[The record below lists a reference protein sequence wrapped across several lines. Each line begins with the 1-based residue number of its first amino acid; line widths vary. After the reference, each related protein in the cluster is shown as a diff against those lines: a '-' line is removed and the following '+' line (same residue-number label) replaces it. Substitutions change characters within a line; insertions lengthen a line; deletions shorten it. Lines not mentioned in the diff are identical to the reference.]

1 MRIEQAQT
9 AMNGA
14 PRENIFIATDDSGQR
29 CGHAA
34 VVEYVNHAV
43 LPGRPLNYYLILE
56 GFARARDMLF
66 GAAYTRAMVLR
77 KRRPNLAARI
87 YTPCSPRDPE
97 RLMFFAQNGFINDD
111 AELILRWI
119 LHEDQYVPKPPVG
132 CQIIQTPLEDS
143 HDSEELLDRLN
154 PYSTTV
160 HTMEWLS
167 HARQDTVF
175 SALAMVED
183 DRILGE
189 IVFSGYGAEG
199 RVHMLYTVP
208 QYRRRGVAS
217 ALLGSA
223 RSVLLDHDMRCMTA
237 HVWQRNVSVLS
248 LLETM
253 GFSQVG
259 QAMLYPGIDV

>member
-1 MRIEQAQT
+1 
-9 AMNGA
+9 MNGA

-56 GFARARDMLF
+56 GFSRARDMLF
-66 GAAYTRAMVLR
+66 GAAYTRAMLLR
-77 KRRPNLAARI
+77 KRKPNMAARI
-87 YTPCSPRDPE
+87 YSPCSPRDPE
-97 RLMFFAQNGFINDD
+97 RLMFLSQNGFVNDD
-111 AELILRWI
+111 AELIVRWI
-119 LHEDQYVPKPPVG
+119 LHEDQYVPKAPVG
-132 CQIIQTPLEDS
+132 CQIVQTSLADS
-143 HDSEELLDRLN
+143 YECEALLDRLN

-160 HTMEWLS
+160 HTLEWLS
-167 HARQDTVF
+167 RARQDTVF
-175 SALAMVED
+175 AALAMVED

-189 IVFSGYGAEG
+189 IVLSGYGAEG

-208 QYRRRGVAS
+208 QYRRRGVAG

-223 RSVLLDHDMRCMTA
+223 RALLLKHDMRCMTA
-237 HVWQRNVSVLS
+237 QVWQRNASALA
-248 LLETM
+248 LFETM

-259 QAMLYPGIDV
+259 QAVLYPGIDV